1 MQKSIF
7 RLAGLS
13 LVAFLIS
20 SCGSNPVV
28 YEAAA
33 DGDLSRLDSLLETG
47 GNVEEYGFWGTP
59 LDAVTAKY
67 EEDDPELMPLVRRLL
82 EAGAN
87 PDGLTYVSQSGVRYG
102 YGPMHRAASRC
113 NRELIDVL
121 LEYGADINKNG
132 GFNDIP
138 LWYAIDRGHLEC
150 ANYLIDRGA
159 NLYQGDTRWGFGN
172 STILEEIEDQDW
184 DVQAFEARYEQAQID
199 LALGQERAAEA
210 ARLAEIEA
218 QRAAEQAEYEA
229 YLARIDVA
237 WERDASLT
245 PQFRRDKYL
254 IAFST
259 AMQEAQYQD
268 ADVYA
273 RLLERNGLG
282 IEDSLYYFWGEAL
295 LRIGQPEQS
304 LEKLNTYLMRT
315 GPSGQYYSQALALML
330 EAESQ

>member
-1 MQKSIF
+1 MKKAIF
-7 RLAGLS
+7 QTASLS
-13 LVAFLIS
+13 LTALLLS
-20 SCGSNPVV
+20 ACGSNPVV
-28 YEAAA
+28 YDAVTE
-33 DGDLSRLDSLLETG
+33 GDLIQLESALQSG
-47 GNVEEYGFWGTP
+47 ANINESGFWGSP
-59 LDAVTAKY
+59 IDAATVDLEPGD
-67 EEDDPELMPLVRRLL
+67 EEGLQIVSMLL

-87 PDGLTYVSQSGVRYG
+87 PNGQEFVSNGVYYG
-102 YGPMHRAASRC
+102 FGPMHRAGRDC
-113 NRELIDVL
+113 NIPLIDLL
-121 LEYGADINKNG
+121 LEYGGDINRNG
-132 GFNDIP
+132 GYNDIP
-138 LWYAIDRGHLEC
+138 LWYAVDQGHQEC

-184 DVQAFEARYEQAQID
+184 DLQAFEARYEQAQVN
-199 LALGQERAAEA
+199 LALEQERAVEA

-229 YLARIDVA
+229 YLARIDAA

-268 ADVYA
+268 ADIYA

-295 LRIGQPEQS
+295 LRIGQSEQS
-304 LEKLNTYLMRT
+304 LEKLNNYLMRT

>member
-1 MQKSIF
+1 MKKAVFQTAS
-7 RLAGLS
+7 LS
-13 LVAFLIS
+13 LAALLLS
-20 SCGSNPVV
+20 ACGSNPVV

-33 DGDLSRLDSLLETG
+33 DRDLSRLDALLESG
-47 GNVEEYGFWGTP
+47 GNTEETGFWGKP
-59 LDAVTAKY
+59 IDVVTVDLEPGD
-67 EEDDPELMPLVRRLL
+67 EEGLQIVTMLL

-87 PDGLTYVSQSGVRYG
+87 PNGQEFVSNGVYYG
-102 YGPMHRAASRC
+102 FGPMHRAGRDC
-113 NRELIDVL
+113 NIPLIDLL
-121 LEYGADINKNG
+121 LEYGADINRNG
-132 GFNDIP
+132 GYNDIP
-138 LWYAIDRGHLEC
+138 LWYAVDQGHQDC

-184 DVQAFEARYEQAQID
+184 DVQAFEARYEKAQINLALEQERAVEAARQAQID
-199 LALGQERAAEA
+199 
-210 ARLAEIEA
+210 A
-218 QRAAEQAEYEA
+218 QIAAEQAEYEA
-229 YLARIDVA
+229 YLERIDVA

-259 AMQEAQYQD
+259 AMQEGQYQD
-268 ADVYA
+268 ADIYA

-295 LRIGQPEQS
+295 LRIGQSEQS